1 MASNISRIM
10 GDSVRQTV
18 AVTALLAGRGL
29 LWVGTSV
36 GVTLTIPLPRLEG
49 VPIISGRG
57 NISYHAHCGPVTYLQ
72 VLSAPAPRPAPTA
85 QRESV
90 ILEETTPDS
99 SGRLLEKR
107 RSDTSLSE
115 SKKNVRLPARFS
127 SPSLLRKRS
136 RDRDNMTRRLSK
148 TLPRGVG
155 LLSAS
160 GSVLDDVYGLYGN
173 LLNLPGFDESRDLGD
188 IDAQLRRSD
197 PEILAGLPHK
207 IASLDRRLEM
217 RNGRPRSLDLST
229 WSVDSRSSAQTT
241 SSSSEGDRAHS
252 APASRVAS
260 FRTETAAENRAGA
273 AGDARSKDEP
283 ARSVLTVMAG
293 RGYVNWG
300 RAEKKNSAA
309 TRPPT
314 SRDAHLVLWE
324 MKL

>member
-1 MASNISRIM
+1 MQEHESSGDVHLLAHSGIGLWISLAHSSTICLYHTETFRHLQDINVASNISRVM
-10 GDSVRQTV
+10 GDGVRQTV

-72 VLSAPAPRPAPTA
+72 VLSAPAPRAPAPAA

-90 ILEETTPDS
+90 ILEEAAPDGA
-99 SGRLLEKR
+99 GRLLEKR

-115 SKKNVRLPARFS
+115 SRKNVRLPARFS

-173 LLNLPGFDESRDLGD
+173 LLNLPGFDESRELGD

-197 PEILAGLPHK
+197 PELLAGLPHK
-207 IASLDRRLEM
+207 IASLDRRLEL

-260 FRTETAAENRAGA
+260 FRTETAAADGRSGA
-273 AGDARSKDEP
+273 A
-283 ARSVLTVMAG
+283 V
-293 RGYVNWG
+293 
-300 RAEKKNSAA
+300 
-309 TRPPT
+309 
-314 SRDAHLVLWE
+314 
-324 MKL
+324 